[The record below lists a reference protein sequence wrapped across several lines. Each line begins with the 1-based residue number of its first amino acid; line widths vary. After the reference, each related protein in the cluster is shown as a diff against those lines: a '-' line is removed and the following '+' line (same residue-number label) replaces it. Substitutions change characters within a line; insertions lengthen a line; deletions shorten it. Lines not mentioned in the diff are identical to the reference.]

1 MATETT
7 LVLFKPD
14 GIQQGLSGVV
24 LDRFL
29 KEGFRIRGLKMLE
42 ASDELINEH
51 YSHIVQFDFFPAI
64 QSFMQETPII
74 ALALEA
80 DNGISRARKLLG
92 PTDSKEAEEGTIRGD
107 YGCKDESSKTR
118 NICHASDSPEAA
130 EAELRRFF
138 SEGEIF
144 A

>member
-29 KEGFRIRGLKMLE
+29 KEGFRIRGLKMLD

-51 YSHIVQFDFFPAI
+51 YAHIVEFDFFPSI
-64 QSFMQETPII
+64 RSFMQETPII

-80 DNGISRARKLLG
+80 EDGIGRARKLLG
-92 PTDSKEAEEGTIRGD
+92 PTDAKEAAEGTIRGD
-107 YGCKDESSKTR
+107 FARKDESSKTR

-130 EAELRRFF
+130 QAELNRFF
-138 SEGEIF
+138 AEGEIF
-144 A
+144 P